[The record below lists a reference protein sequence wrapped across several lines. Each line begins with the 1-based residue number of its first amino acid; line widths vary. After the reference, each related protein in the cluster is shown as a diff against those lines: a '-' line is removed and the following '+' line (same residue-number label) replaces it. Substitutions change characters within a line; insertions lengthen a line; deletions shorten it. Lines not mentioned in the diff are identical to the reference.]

1 MLDVRAVVSVEKTV
15 DTLYGARMSRDHLV
29 RALLSDR
36 DLRVLVVHA
45 TGIAQHAARI
55 HRCEPTAAM
64 VLAQT
69 LTGAALLGGLGKGEQ
84 RVTLQL
90 EGQGP
95 LKGLFAEGTADGSV
109 RAYVRAEKVNFPGRD
124 PADLGYSLGP
134 DGYLSVLRELPDGE
148 FYRGAVGLDHPRL
161 DRNLEHYFEVSD
173 QVPTAVAIES
183 IAGEDGMPARAV
195 GLLVQR
201 LPDGDD
207 AALATVRERLRAGA
221 LRDQLSQGE
230 SRGLQLALP
239 ALEGLGRVDILEDVP
254 LAYRCTC
261 SRERAERGV
270 MAAGEDEILEMV
282 AKDKGAEL
290 SCEFCKT
297 VYRFTAEELLAI
309 LDAIRP
315 PDGAA

>member
-1 MLDVRAVVSVEKTV
+1 
-15 DTLYGARMSRDHLV
+15 MSRDHLV
-29 RALLSDR
+29 RALLSDH
-36 DLRVLVVHA
+36 DLRVLVAHVS
-45 TGIAQHAARI
+45 GVGRHAATI
-55 HRCEPTAAM
+55 HGCESTAAM

-69 LTGAALLGGLGKGEQ
+69 LAGAALVGGLGKGDQ

-95 LKGLFAEGTADGSV
+95 LKGMFAEGTADGSV
-109 RAYVRAEKVNFPGRD
+109 RAYVRAPRVNFPDRD

-148 FYRGAVGLDHPRL
+148 FYRGSVGRDHARL

-173 QVPTAVAIES
+173 QVPTAVAIE
-183 IAGEDGMPARAV
+183 AVRGDDGLPVRIVAM
-195 GLLVQR
+195 LVQR
-201 LPDGDD
+201 LPNGDD
-207 AALATVRERLRAGA
+207 AALDTIRERLRAGA
-221 LRDQLSQGE
+221 LRDAMRSSEDG
-230 SRGLQLALP
+230 GLRLALP
-239 ALEGLGRVDILEDVP
+239 ALEGMGQIDVLEDVP

-261 SRERAERGV
+261 SRQRAERGV

-309 LDAIRP
+309 LDAIRQ
-315 PDGAA
+315 PDDAS

>member
-1 MLDVRAVVSVEKTV
+1 
-15 DTLYGARMSRDHLV
+15 MSRDHIV
-29 RALLSDR
+29 RALLSDH
-36 DLRVLVVHA
+36 DLRVLVAHVTGVA
-45 TGIAQHAARI
+45 THAATI
-55 HRCEPTAAM
+55 HGCEPTAAM

-69 LTGAALLGGLGKGEQ
+69 LAGAALLGGLGKDSQ

-95 LKGLFAEGTADGSV
+95 LKGLFAEGSADGSL
-109 RAYVRAEKVNFPGRD
+109 RAYVRAVRVNFPDRD

-161 DRNLEHYFEVSD
+161 DRNLEHFFDVSD
-173 QVPTAVAIES
+173 QVPTAVAIEA
-183 IAGEDGMPARAV
+183 IPGDDGMPARVVAM
-195 GLLVQR
+195 LAQR

-207 AALATVRERLRAGA
+207 AALAAIRERLRAGA
-221 LRDQLSQGE
+221 LREAMEGGGGG
-230 SRGLQLALP
+230 GLQLALP
-239 ALEGLGRVDILEDVP
+239 ALEGLGRVDVLEDVP

-261 SRERAERGV
+261 SRQRAERGV

-297 VYRFTAEELLAI
+297 VYRFSAEELLAI
-309 LDAIRP
+309 LDSIRQ
-315 PDGAA
+315 PDDLS